1 MYALALV
8 WRERAGG
15 QVEAPGLAAAP
26 LAHVAISMI
35 AETAKRPLL
44 LRQPQKCTAW
54 ATPKMRR
61 RCSRCRPNACSSKNR
76 LLPPP
81 HQVHVAQ
88 SEGGLT
94 RVLEVDAQVGP
105 AGLQGRE
112 AGGGAAALKPRAL
125 RRQCSDCRAATHAEI
140 FPSTSSRLSCASPSK
155 LLARHGQHQ
164 PGFEPLHTAAGQGCQ
179 RHCRPAAASGAP
191 CCSSRD
197 VSPLRM
203 PLDSVWRGG
212 PAGSRHEHA
221 AAAPHAAGLQ
231 PTPAAPRP
239 AADCCPCRAEPAG
252 GPLGRAC
259 TAQRAAMPGR
269 APPGLPG
276 ASVRSW
282 HHVRA
287 PSPQAA
293 PPALPTLAAF
303 GSATSFAYF
312 TMVLRVGRDP
322 RGRWRRGRGVC
333 RARRPP
339 TARSTPGH
347 AGANRARRRLL
358 PLSSANSDQFTRL
371 QPASSRA
378 RACSRHL
385 PSSSS

>member
-1 MYALALV
+1 MFLKWTRRSDPRAC
-8 WRERAGG
+8 RAGKR
-15 QVEAPGLAAAP
+15 AAAR
-26 LAHVAISMI
+26 LRSNRGHCGGSAVI
-35 AETAKRPLL
+35 AGRP
-44 LRQPQKCTAW
+44 P
-54 ATPKMRR
+54 M
-61 RCSRCRPNACSSKNR
+61 
-76 LLPPP
+76 
-81 HQVHVAQ
+81 
-88 SEGGLT
+88 
-94 RVLEVDAQVGP
+94 
-105 AGLQGRE
+105 
-112 AGGGAAALKPRAL
+112 LKF
-125 RRQCSDCRAATHAEI
+125 

-282 HHVRA
+282 HHVRGPALKPRPQRSPPWRPSA
-287 PSPQAA
+287 PPPPSRTSPWCSEWGGTQEADGGAGGAFAGRADRPQHAAPLGMQAQTGPQA
-293 PPALPTLAAF
+293 PATIIE
-303 GSATSFAYF
+303 
-312 TMVLRVGRDP
+312 R
-322 RGRWRRGRGVC
+322 
-333 RARRPP
+333 
-339 TARSTPGH
+339 
-347 AGANRARRRLL
+347 
-358 PLSSANSDQFTRL
+358 
-371 QPASSRA
+371 
-378 RACSRHL
+378 
-385 PSSSS
+385 